1 MTLKAPSSYHPSPAS
16 RTARAFAPAKLNLH
30 LEVGERRPDGFHG
43 IRSLFQAI
51 SLGDSLEIVVNGREG
66 VSIEGDFG
74 FPAEENIIYRACLR
88 FFEAA
93 GVAFGVSVRVAKRI
107 PMGGGLGGGSSDAA
121 AALRCLNE
129 LSGQPLAPDALSSVA
144 EGLGSDVPFFLGG
157 PCAWVEGRGER
168 LSPVEARGDLRCVV
182 VEPGFSVGTAWAYA
196 ALDGSRS
203 GSAAIASTLGMEDAS
218 RSYAEDP
225 RSWPFFNSFEE
236 VVFRDKPEL
245 RRIKDALLGEGAL
258 AAGMSG
264 SGSSMYG
271 IFMDGEDFER
281 AEARLEATGLSARSA
296 FLLARGQDVIVE

>member
-1 MTLKAPSSYHPSPAS
+1 LTLKAPSSYHPSPAS

-51 SLGDSLEIVVNGREG
+51 SLGDSLEIAADGREG

-74 FPAEENIIYRACLR
+74 FPAEENIIHRACLR

-93 GVAFGVSVRVAKRI
+93 GGSFGVAVRVEKRI
-107 PMGGGLGGGSSDAA
+107 PMGGGLGGGSSDAGA
-121 AALRCLNE
+121 VLRCLNE
-129 LSGQPLAPDALSSVA
+129 LSGRPLAPEALSRIAS
-144 EGLGSDVPFFLGG
+144 GLGSDLPFFLGG

-168 LSPVEARGDLRCVV
+168 IFPVEARGDLRCVI
-182 VEPGFSVGTAWAYA
+182 VEPGFPVGTAWAYA
-196 ALDGSRS
+196 ALDGSRK
-203 GSAAIASTLGMEDAS
+203 GGAVIASAIGMEEAA
-218 RSYAEDP
+218 RSYAGDP
-225 RSWPFFNSFEE
+225 RSWPFLNSFEE
-236 VVFRDKPEL
+236 VVFSANPEL
-245 RRIKDALLGEGAL
+245 RRIKEALLGEGAL

-271 IFMDGEDFER
+271 IFMDGEESER
-281 AEARLEATGLSARSA
+281 AAERLEAAGRKARSA